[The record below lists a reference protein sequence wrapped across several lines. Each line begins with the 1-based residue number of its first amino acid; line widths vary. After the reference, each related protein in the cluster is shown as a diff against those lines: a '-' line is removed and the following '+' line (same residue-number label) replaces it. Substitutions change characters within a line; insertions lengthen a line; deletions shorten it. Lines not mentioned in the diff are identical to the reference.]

1 MPRARVE
8 VPTQGCLRREA
19 FGDANADVLE
29 TDLMEKARRSLAAVT
44 AAMAAEKS
52 LLAFLDGIFIFL
64 SCALRPQRAI
74 YFDRK

>member
-8 VPTQGCLRREA
+8 VPTQRCLRREA

-44 AAMAAEKS
+44 AVMAAEKS
-52 LLAFLDGIFIFL
+52 AGISRRNIHFLELCFETAKSHLL
-64 SCALRPQRAI
+64 R
-74 YFDRK
+74 

>member
-8 VPTQGCLRREA
+8 VPTQRCLRREA

-29 TDLMEKARRSLAAVT
+29 TDLMEKARRSLVAVT
-44 AAMAAEKS
+44 AVMAEKS